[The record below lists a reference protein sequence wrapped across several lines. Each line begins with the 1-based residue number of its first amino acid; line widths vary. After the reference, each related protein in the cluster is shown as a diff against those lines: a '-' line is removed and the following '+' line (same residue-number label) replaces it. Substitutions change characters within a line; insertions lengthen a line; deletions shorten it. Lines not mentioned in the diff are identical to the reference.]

1 MKSTKETK
9 PANIIKEDVET
20 ALNSINNI
28 KETINND
35 KIKDAVIE
43 GATSFFITKLIK
55 KSIKVI
61 KNLF

>member
-1 MKSTKETK
+1 MKPTKETK
-9 PANIIKEDVET
+9 PVNVIKEDVET